1 LIAKKKDIQMTPK
14 NKVPF
19 EIQLKNRIKKNILI
33 SKLIHF
39 LKSQKLLWLEEVS
52 LYDFLHSYII
62 GVLNGKLNVRAG
74 AIAFS
79 FFMALFPFALYIL
92 NLIPY
97 IPIKGFQAD
106 FLRFVEQSV
115 PPNTYDAIAG
125 IVNDILSTS
134 HSGLLSSGFILSIFL
149 MANGLNAILGGF
161 EESRHVTEKRGFVDQ
176 YIVAIGMSIFLSFL
190 LLFTVAIIV
199 VFEVFIQKFKI
210 QDVLSDTIPLIQLG
224 RYLFLSLMI
233 LFTTSIL
240 LRFGIKQ
247 RHKPKFISVGS
258 VFTTILIIISSYGF
272 GIWVVK
278 FSKYN
283 ELYGSIGTLL
293 ILMFYIWINCMLLLL
308 GFELNAIIQSHRN
321 QIKSKKTI

>member
-1 LIAKKKDIQMTPK
+1 MTV
-14 NKVPF
+14 NQKVPI
-19 EIQLKNRIKKNILI
+19 EIQLKNKIKQQPII
-33 SKLIHF
+33 HKLIVF
-39 LKSQKLLWLEEVS
+39 LKNRKLLWLEEVS
-52 LYDFLHSYII
+52 LYAFLRSYFVGII
-62 GVLNGKLNVRAG
+62 NGKLNVRAG

-79 FFMALFPFALYIL
+79 FFMALFPFALFIL
-92 NLIPY
+92 NLIPF
-97 IPIKGFQAD
+97 IPIEGFQSD

-125 IVNDILSTS
+125 IINDILNNS

-149 MANGLNAILGGF
+149 MANGLGAILGGF
-161 EESRHVTEKRGFVDQ
+161 EESKLVTEKRGFFDQ
-176 YIVAIGMSIFLSFL
+176 YFVALGMSLFLSFL

-199 VFEVFIQKFKI
+199 VFEVFIQKSKI
-210 QDVLSDTIPLIQLG
+210 QDVFNDTVPFIQLG
-224 RYLFLSLMI
+224 RYVFLSLMI

-247 RHKPKFISVGS
+247 QHKPKFISVGS
-258 VFTTILIIISSYGF
+258 VFTTILIMISSYGF

-293 ILMFYIWINCMLLLL
+293 IMMFYIWINCMLLLL
-308 GFELNAIIQSHRN
+308 GFELNAIIQSHRT
-321 QIKSKKTI
+321 KLKT